1 MVLWRPVGTPK
12 QQGKGCGA
20 EFTYTKYSAGLL
32 LHSVTKITNTTVKD
46 CSIINITNYKNEER
60 NLNTRG
66 FSLINPHTSIYI
78 FLTYSPKTLR
88 RNKD

>member
-1 MVLWRPVGTPK
+1 MVLWRPVGSPK

-32 LHSVTKITNTTVKD
+32 LHSLTKITNTKVKD
-46 CSIINITNYKNEER
+46 CSIINIKNYKKET
-60 NLNTRG
+60 NLNTKG
-66 FSLINPHTSIYI
+66 FFLINSHTPIYI